1 MDQHGA
7 FDTDALMGI
16 ANDLAGFRETPR
28 DSAIYYPG
36 RGIRKVLIGVDIS
49 AGELVFA
56 RQFGFDAVIAHHP
69 IGLVDAWQCFLTH
82 VEHLTRAG
90 VPRQEAEQAIA
101 VRLEALQVRGQAE
114 NFDRLTSLARL
125 LDMPLL
131 NIHQPLDEVGRRI
144 LQEVMDDCSRYN
156 PDVTLREV
164 AGAFAA
170 LPEFRASPTRVNIA
184 VGEPRARAGRMVMS
198 HGAYTNGGFD
208 IASAYYRHGVDTVT
222 YIHIDPAELV
232 RIRAAGAG
240 QLLIAG
246 HIASDAVGINVYIR
260 ALEALGI
267 EVVRVSGAIAG

>member
-16 ANDLAGFRETPR
+16 ANDLAGLRETPP

-36 RGIRKVLIGVDIS
+36 RGIRRVLIGVDIS

-69 IGLVDAWQCFLTH
+69 IGLVDAWQCFRTH

-90 VPRQEAEQAIA
+90 VPGQEAEQAIA
-101 VRLEALQVRGQAE
+101 GRLEALQLRGQAE
-114 NFDRLTSLARL
+114 NFDRLTSLACL

-144 LQEVMDDCSRYN
+144 LQEVMDDCSRHN
-156 PDVTLREV
+156 PDVTLHEV

-170 LPEFRASPTRVNIA
+170 LPEFRASPTHVSIA
-184 VGEPRARAGRMVMS
+184 VGEPAARAGRMVMS

-208 IASAYYRHGVDTVT
+208 IASAYYRHGVDTVA
-222 YIHIDPAELV
+222 YIHIDPAELG
-232 RIRAAGAG
+232 RLKSAGAG